1 MDCQGRGYNGS
12 PHCQGRQGYGPCLR
26 LATPC
31 DTALPCDT
39 PPPGDT
45 PRLAIPAAGEGRM
58 ESPQGDLV
66 LLLLRLEP
74 PVKQE
79 PANPRVQKG
88 FAGQP
93 KNSCQ
98 GSARI
103 CIARIM
109 IR

>member
-1 MDCQGRGYNGS
+1 
-12 PHCQGRQGYGPCLR
+12 
-26 LATPC
+26 
-31 DTALPCDT
+31 
-39 PPPGDT
+39 
-45 PRLAIPAAGEGRM
+45 M